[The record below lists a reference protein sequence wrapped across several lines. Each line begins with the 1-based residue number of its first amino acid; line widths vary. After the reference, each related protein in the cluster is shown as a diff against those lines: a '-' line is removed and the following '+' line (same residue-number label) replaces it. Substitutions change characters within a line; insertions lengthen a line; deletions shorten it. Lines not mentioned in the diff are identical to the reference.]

1 MTKGNRDMLKILYIG
16 KSHKQIKPGD
26 WDLLLTMVS
35 GLLLAVIV
43 GLVLLAPLLDSL
55 MVGEAFKID
64 LFNRHT
70 NPSLTHPL
78 GTDEL
83 GRDLLLRLLYAGRIS
98 LLVGILSALFTA
110 LIGVI
115 IGLCAGYYGGW
126 VDAVLM
132 RFTDSVIALPLLP
145 LLIVLAA
152 TDLTKLG
159 LPQTIGASPEAA
171 IYQIILIISLV
182 GWTTVARLTRASVLS
197 LREQEFVLAAKSHGA
212 STLRVMFGHILPNSV
227 SPILVAT
234 TLTMGNVIL
243 LESILS
249 FLGLGIQ
256 PPIPT
261 WGNMLTNAQDVIY
274 ETPMAAV
281 WPGLLIFLTVIS
293 VNFLGDS
300 LQSIFNPKNMN

>member
-16 KSHKQIKPGD
+16 KSHKQNKPGD
-26 WDLLLTMVS
+26 WDLLLTMMS

-70 NPSLTHPL
+70 DPSLTHPL